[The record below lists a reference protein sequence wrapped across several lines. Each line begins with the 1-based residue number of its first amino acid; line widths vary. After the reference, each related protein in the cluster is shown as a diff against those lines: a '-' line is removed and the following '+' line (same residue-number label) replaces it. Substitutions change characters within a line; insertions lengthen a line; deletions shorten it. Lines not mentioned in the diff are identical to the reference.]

1 MFPLKKIVTSN
12 TNDLLDDWLFA
23 DYYQP
28 VIEVGNKVNNNEKKN
43 TNKHIHFCIQKG
55 GRNIARKFDW
65 QRKTKEAIKNGHSIE
80 NGNIGYT
87 RWR

>member
-28 VIEVGNKVNNNEKKN
+28 VIEVGNKVNNNEKKKYQQTYTFLHTERREEYCKEVWLAKEN
-43 TNKHIHFCIQKG
+43 QRGNQERTFH
-55 GRNIARKFDW
+55 RK
-65 QRKTKEAIKNGHSIE
+65 R
-80 NGNIGYT
+80 
-87 RWR
+87 